1 MKNDVKLLGGFGNK
15 CNKDT
20 QYHEQNRIYDG
31 NKLATSI
38 PAESGFHPYY
48 AINEREYCDSLRI
61 RKLTPLECLRLMGFT
76 DDDYEAMV
84 NAGMSNAAIYHC
96 AGDSIVVNV
105 LYYIF
110 KELV

>member
-48 AINEREYCDSLRI
+48 AINERER
-61 RKLTPLECLRLMGFT
+61 
-76 DDDYEAMV
+76 
-84 NAGMSNAAIYHC
+84 
-96 AGDSIVVNV
+96 V
-105 LYYIF
+105 L
-110 KELV
+110 